1 MDDELPLGGNI
12 SGAVRVG
19 STVRRR
25 PGSWTPAVHTLL
37 EYLAQ
42 HGFEAPRPLGTDDR
56 GREVLSWIEGQAVP
70 GWPDPFPEWIYSPEC
85 LAAAAH
91 GLRRFHDLVE
101 GFLPPAGAEWRMPA
115 PVPHEIICHNDWAP
129 YNAVFRERR
138 PEVMVDWDMASPGTR
153 LWDAAWTAYMWI
165 PLHPDHPG
173 FSLEQSAVRVR
184 AFCADYGD
192 LSPPELF
199 DTLLVRLRF
208 SAEFARERAAAGDP
222 GFQKLVHELDSPS
235 WMERHA
241 DQLNQDGELRRL
253 LDRSR

>member
-101 GFLPPAGAEWRMPA
+101 GFSPACRRRMADARSRAARDHLPQRLGSVQRRVPRATTGGDGRLGHGEPRDSALGCGLDRIHVDTFASGPPGLLARAKCGPCARVLRRLRRPVAARIVRHPARPPA
-115 PVPHEIICHNDWAP
+115 IL
-129 YNAVFRERR
+129 
-138 PEVMVDWDMASPGTR
+138 S
-153 LWDAAWTAYMWI
+153 
-165 PLHPDHPG
+165 
-173 FSLEQSAVRVR
+173 RVR
-184 AFCADYGD
+184 A
-192 LSPPELF
+192 
-199 DTLLVRLRF
+199 
-208 SAEFARERAAAGDP
+208 RASG
-222 GFQKLVHELDSPS
+222 G
-235 WMERHA
+235 R
-241 DQLNQDGELRRL
+241 
-253 LDRSR
+253 